1 LHLNVECL
9 GEVRVRFFKF
19 LLLLM
24 VIAGGLAAYWL
35 VVPAGPST
43 ETFVD
48 IPSGTGSEEIAA
60 QLEQAGV
67 VRSKYGFDLLRVAK
81 GGRLRAGEYRF
92 DHPVPMT
99 EVYARLVKGDVFTRT
114 VVIPEGYNLF
124 DVAAAMEAAKLGTA
138 ADFLVAARKHTELV
152 AAWSPGAASVEG
164 YLFPDTYKFSP
175 HATTEQMLRVMV
187 KRFQDRAAKIGLVAG
202 QVDVAKTVT
211 MASLVEKEVSVD
223 SERPMVAG
231 VFVNRL
237 RLGMPLQTDPAVVYA
252 ALLNGR
258 WRGTIYRSDLDF
270 DSPYNT
276 YKSKGL
282 PPGPIC
288 NPGVAALKA
297 AMSPTETEN
306 LYFVADAGGHTRFS
320 ATLAGHEANVKS
332 YRAAGGR

>member
-1 LHLNVECL
+1 
-9 GEVRVRFFKF
+9 VRFFKF
-19 LLLLM
+19 LLLLV
-24 VIAGGLAAYWL
+24 VIAGAVVGYWM

-48 IPSGTGSEEIAA
+48 IPSGTGSEAIAA

-67 VRSKYGFDLLRVAK
+67 IRSQYGFDLLRLLK

-92 DHPVPMT
+92 DHPAPMT

-114 VVIPEGYNLF
+114 IVIPEGFNLF

-138 ADFLVAARKHTELV
+138 ADFLAAARKHTELV
-152 AAWSPGAASVEG
+152 AAWSPGATSVEG

-175 HATTEQMLRVMV
+175 HATEEQMLRVMV
-187 KRFQDRAAKIGLVAG
+187 KRFTDRAAKIGLVAG
-202 QVDVAKTVT
+202 RVDVGKTVT

-237 RLGMPLQTDPAVVYA
+237 KLGMPLQTDPAVVYA

-276 YKSKGL
+276 YKTKGL

-297 AMSPTETEN
+297 AMNPTETDN
-306 LYFVADAGGHTRFS
+306 LYFVADANGHTKFS
-320 ATLAGHEANVKS
+320 PTLEGHQANVKS